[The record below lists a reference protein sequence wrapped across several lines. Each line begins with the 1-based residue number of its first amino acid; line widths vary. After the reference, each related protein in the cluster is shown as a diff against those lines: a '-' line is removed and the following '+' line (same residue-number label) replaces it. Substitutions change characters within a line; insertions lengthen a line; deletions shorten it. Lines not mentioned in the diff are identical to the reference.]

1 MLRKTLLVA
10 AVGAA
15 ALAVPGMASAAT
27 TIDAFTNNLASE
39 TESLGT
45 YHLGGTDVLGLSDW
59 DVDVTSKATWT
70 AGLQTHVLWD
80 AAKVRQGQSLAVS
93 RFTPLVNGTMKV
105 SWKVSGNV
113 EVGDLGGGS
122 FATKNLSVEATCL
135 PATLGDGA
143 TCTANSPALY
153 LIKTPGLPG
162 SPYVKLVLKTKFQ
175 ITPEGVIT
183 NRTVNFGTGP
193 SAASLPL
200 SQGINAETLK
210 VPCGPV
216 GAGASYRLSNLH
228 YAPKVSATQQPTI
241 QVGLMDPVFGA
252 IETPALVDQG
262 FGPTIK
268 ANPAFDLTGTGHTTD
283 LGDVLPNNVK
293 PMIASPSIFQGDA
306 GVPISFYASVASQCD
321 IESYVWK
328 FSNGTTSYGREPQRV
343 FSTPGTYSG
352 QLIVTDESGLKGQ
365 RDFTVKV
372 Y

>member
-1 MLRKTLLVA
+1 MLRKSLLVA

-15 ALAVPGMASAAT
+15 ALAVPGIASAAT
-27 TIDAFTNNLASE
+27 TVDAHTHNLTSE

-45 YHLGGTDVLGLSDW
+45 YHLGGTDVLGMSDW
-59 DVDVTSKATWT
+59 DVDVTSKATWS

-93 RFTPLVNGTMKV
+93 RFAPLVNGTMKV
-105 SWKVSGNV
+105 SWKVSGRV
-113 EVGDLGGGS
+113 DVGALGGS
-122 FATKNLSVEATCL
+122 FTTKNLSVEATCL
-135 PATLGDGA
+135 PATLGDSA

-153 LIKTPGLPG
+153 LIKTPGLPA
-162 SPYVKLVLKTKFQ
+162 SPYVKLLLKTKFQ

-183 NRTVNFGTGP
+183 NRTTNFGTGA
-193 SAASLPL
+193 STASLPL
-200 SQGINAETLK
+200 SQGINSETLK

-216 GAGASYRLSNLH
+216 GSAATYRLSNLH
-228 YAPKVSATQQPTI
+228 YTPKVAATQQPTI

-252 IETPALVDQG
+252 VETPAVVDQG
-262 FGPTIK
+262 FGPAIK
-268 ANPAFDLTGTGHTTD
+268 ANPAFDLTGSSHTTD

-293 PMIASPSIFQGDA
+293 PMIASPDTFVGDA
-306 GVPISFYASVASQCD
+306 GVPISFSASVAGQCD

-343 FSTPGTYSG
+343 FTTPGSYSG
-352 QLIVTDESGLKGQ
+352 QLIVTDASGLKGQ